1 MKFTQIKARAE
12 KRKGAAALKKLLP
25 KVSNRGQLESL
36 SDDRY
41 LAMMTKVIN
50 QAGFSWKVIENKW
63 PEIEEAFFKFDP
75 SKLCLLSPEQWE
87 GYLKDRR
94 VVRNGQKIKALQENI
109 FFLQEIIREYGSFG
123 RFVAGWPST
132 DQIGLMAFLKK
143 YGSRLGGNSAMYF
156 LRRVGKD
163 CFVLSKDVV
172 VTLKSVG
179 LDIAER
185 PSSKRDLNKI
195 QGKFNDWH
203 EETKLPFSHLSR
215 IAACSVGENYL

>member
-12 KRKGAAALKKLLP
+12 KRKGAAALNKLLP

-109 FFLQEIIREYGSFG
+109 FFLQEIILGIFSGG
-123 RFVAGWPST
+123 RIIWT
-132 DQIGLMAFLKK
+132 M
-143 YGSRLGGNSAMYF
+143 
-156 LRRVGKD
+156 
-163 CFVLSKDVV
+163 
-172 VTLKSVG
+172 VTPV
-179 LDIAER
+179 
-185 PSSKRDLNKI
+185 SSQVI
-195 QGKFNDWH
+195 
-203 EETKLPFSHLSR
+203 EET
-215 IAACSVGENYL
+215 